1 MDKNAFQGIIGTGKI
16 DNEKVILAKP
26 QTYMNLSGEC
36 VSEILKFYKV
46 PSENLIV
53 VYDDIDIKL
62 GKIKIRPSGSAGTH
76 NGMRNI
82 ISLINSENFVR
93 VRVGTDKPQQGID
106 LADYVLMKLKT
117 EEKTII
123 EKIYEYS
130 LEELMETGFGRYAKE
145 IIQERALPDVRDG
158 LKPVQRR
165 ILYAMYISGFTHNKP
180 YRKSARIVGDTM
192 GK

>member
-1 MDKNAFQGIIGTGKI
+1 MVIIVGLGNPGSRYDDTRHNAGFMVIDNLAKKLNVKMDKNAFQGIIGTGKI

-46 PSENLIV
+46 PLENLIV

-117 EEKTII
+117 EEKTIMDEATENASKAII
-123 EKIYEYS
+123 EIVKNGCQKA
-130 LEELMETGFGRYAKE
+130 MN
-145 IIQERALPDVRDG
+145 
-158 LKPVQRR
+158 
-165 ILYAMYISGFTHNKP
+165 LYN
-180 YRKSARIVGDTM
+180 
-192 GK
+192 